1 MFNDMGIYSGMSFII
16 GGFLKLVQFEKD
28 KSILELKTATELTAS
43 NEIGTYGYIRT
54 GLYSSNYK
62 KLVGTSEDIDQS
74 IIAMRKQIHQLY
86 DIKTSNKDCNGQ
98 LVQTLSSESNLI
110 SDSGKQFYGPMYMN
124 LRINQN
130 AKPDL
135 RKRVSILQQWRENI
149 WENEDE
155 PKLMADQFRIGG
167 RDSKIMLSENFYKD
181 LPFNRLSQSIIQ
193 EKNNNVNVNVNNEN
207 NSSQNIE
214 KTLTGKQITHD
225 GVLNGQIF
233 TIIGVIEENKIIDYS
248 SRNYNSIKNM
258 LCPSSTKYSCVT
270 TETFPQLLLRE
281 TNYTTWLKWLS
292 NTAITVGTIGIL
304 GGIGNRISYNSR
316 DNQEYN

>member
-1 MFNDMGIYSGMSFII
+1 MINDMEIYASISFII
-16 GGFLKLVQFEKD
+16 GGLLKLGQFEKE
-28 KSILELKTATELTAS
+28 KSICELKTVTELTYPLPV
-43 NEIGTYGYIRT
+43 GTYGYIRT

-62 KLVGTSEDIDQS
+62 KIGGTSEDIDQT

-86 DIKTSNKDCNGQ
+86 DIKTSSKDLNEQ
-98 LVQTLSSESNLI
+98 LVQTISSESKLI

-124 LRINQN
+124 LPINKN

-135 RKRVSILQQWRENI
+135 RERVSIFQRGHI

-167 RDSKIMLSENFYKD
+167 RDSKIMLSDNFYKD
-181 LPFNRLSQSIIQ
+181 LPFNRLSQSIRE
-193 EKNNNVNVNVNNEN
+193 EKNNNVNVNVNN

-225 GVLNGQIF
+225 GILNGQEF
-233 TIIGVIEENKIIDYS
+233 TIVGVIEKNKFIDDS
-248 SRNYNSIKNM
+248 GRDYNNIKNM
-258 LCPSSTKYSCVT
+258 LCPSSTKYSCIT
-270 TETFPQLLLRE
+270 TDTFPQLLQRE
-281 TNYTTWLKWLS
+281 TNNITWLKWLS

-304 GGIGNRISYNSR
+304 GGISNRISSNSR
-316 DNQEYN
+316 HIQE